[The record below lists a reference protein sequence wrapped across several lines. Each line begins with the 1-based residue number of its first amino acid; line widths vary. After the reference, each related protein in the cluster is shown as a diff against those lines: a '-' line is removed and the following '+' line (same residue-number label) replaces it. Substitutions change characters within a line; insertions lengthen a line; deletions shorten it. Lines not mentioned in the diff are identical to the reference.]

1 VIKLFFVIAI
11 YCDMQVKIVE
21 WNSLDKNLNYNR
33 TIDIDLESMEEE
45 LNIEHAGNEYL
56 VELIWSYSLIKGA
69 KSTNPY
75 MFPDDPDEL
84 MLEDLEIN
92 IVSENFELFP
102 DAFRKGLSLELA
114 RYLPC
119 DTWSKRL
126 L

>member
-1 VIKLFFVIAI
+1 
-11 YCDMQVKIVE
+11 MQVKIVE

-33 TIDIDLESMEEE
+33 TLDIDSGVMEEE
-45 LNIEHAGNEYL
+45 IIVEYAGNVFLIEF
-56 VELIWSYSLIKGA
+56 IWSYSLIKGA

-84 MLEDLEIN
+84 MLENLESN
-92 IVSENFELFP
+92 IVSENAELFP
-102 DAFRKGLSLELA
+102 DSLRKGLSLELA

>member
-1 VIKLFFVIAI
+1 
-11 YCDMQVKIVE
+11 MQVKILE
-21 WNSLDKNLNYNR
+21 WNSLDKDLNYNR
-33 TIDIDLESMEEE
+33 TIDMDSESIEEE
-45 LNIEHAGNEYL
+45 IIIEYTGNEFL
-56 VELIWSYSLIKGA
+56 VDLIWSYSLAKGS

-84 MLEDLEIN
+84 ILEDLELN
-92 IVSENFELFP
+92 IVSENAELFP
-102 DAFRKGLSLELA
+102 DTLRKWLSLELA

>member
-1 VIKLFFVIAI
+1 
-11 YCDMQVKIVE
+11 MQVKITE
-21 WNSLDKNLNYNR
+21 WNSLDKDLNYDR
-33 TIDIDLESMEEE
+33 TIDTDSGSMEEE
-45 LNIEHAGNEYL
+45 IIIECVGNEFII
-56 VELIWSYSLIKGA
+56 ELIWSYSLVKGA

-84 MLEDLEIN
+84 ILEDLELN
-92 IVSENFELFP
+92 IVSENSELFP
-102 DAFRKGLSLELA
+102 DTLRKGLSLELA